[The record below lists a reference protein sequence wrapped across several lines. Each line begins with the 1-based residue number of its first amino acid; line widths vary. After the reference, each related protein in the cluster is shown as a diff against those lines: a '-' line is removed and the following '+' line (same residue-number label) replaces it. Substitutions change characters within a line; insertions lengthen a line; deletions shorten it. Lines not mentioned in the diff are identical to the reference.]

1 MGFQLLFTVFII
13 FMLVWSILRF
23 IVPMFFSEEKKQ
35 RLADEEKERVAAK
48 KMALVREQAKLSTLK
63 EDLVVTKDLKDVVK
77 QSKEVHSELETTEE
91 ELKNLKGN

>member
-1 MGFQLLFTVFII
+1 MGFQLVFTVFII
-13 FMLVWSILRF
+13 FMLIWSILRF

-35 RLADEEKERVAAK
+35 KLADEEAERVKAKKITLAKER
-48 KMALVREQAKLSTLK
+48 EKLSTLK

-77 QSKEVHSELETTEE
+77 QTKAVNSELDTTEE